1 MKRLFLLAALLSAPL
16 ALAACDNSPEAPADK
31 GVCFEAVPLKGG
43 KMRYNEVS
51 RAVPNLETC
60 AARLEGMRLKFLQL
74 GGNRAEIVG
83 AYQGQFLFLQNEG
96 VFVAQSLTSIRYP
109 ALVRTGDGR
118 LAIPGAV
125 QQPPR

>member
-1 MKRLFLLAALLSAPL
+1 MIRILPFVALAASAL
-16 ALAACDNSPEAPADK
+16 ALAACDSSPKPPADK
-31 GVCFEAVPLKGG
+31 GVCFEVVPLTGG
-43 KMRYNEVS
+43 KLRYNEVEKN
-51 RAVPNLETC
+51 VPNLETC
-60 AARLEGMRLKFLQL
+60 AARLEAMRLRFLQL

-125 QQPPR
+125 QQPR

>member
-31 GVCFEAVPLKGG
+31 GVCFEAVQLKG
-43 KMRYNEVS
+43 KMQYNEVARS
-51 RAVPNLETC
+51 IPNLETC
-60 AARLEGMRLKFLQL
+60 AARLEAMRLKFLSL

-83 AYQGQFLFLQNEG
+83 VYQGQYLFLQNEG
-96 VFVAQSLTSIRYP
+96 VFVAQSLTAIRYP

>member
-1 MKRLFLLAALLSAPL
+1 MIRIVPILALAFSAL
-16 ALAACDNSPEAPADK
+16 ALAACESAATAPTDK
-31 GVCFEAVPLKGG
+31 GVCFEAVPLTGG
-43 KMRYNEVS
+43 KMRYNEVEKNI
-51 RAVPNLETC
+51 PNLETC
-60 AARLEGMRLKFLQL
+60 AARLEAMRMRFLQL

-125 QQPPR
+125 QQPR